1 MGKKAEKSE
10 IDACVKELLALKAK
24 YKEATGKDWKPGT
37 HQTSKAKEGSP
48 TKQAKE
54 ASPPKEASN
63 AGDQLN
69 VEITDAGN
77 KVHDLKSKK
86 AEKSEI
92 DACVK
97 ELLALKAKYKEATG
111 KDWKPGT
118 HQPSKAKEGS
128 PTNKVTG
135 WKVIF
140 APLPSKAELASEIGV
155 EVLENVLK
163 GHQYLAGE
171 KATQVDIK
179 AFEGIA
185 GSPSFW

>member
-1 MGKKAEKSE
+1 MFY
-10 IDACVKELLALKAK
+10 LK
-24 YKEATGKDWKPGT
+24 
-37 HQTSKAKEGSP
+37 
-48 TKQAKE
+48 AKE

-69 VEITDAGN
+69 EEITTAGN
-77 KVHDLKSKK
+77 KVRDLKSKK

-128 PTNKVTG
+128 PPK
-135 WKVIF
+135 
-140 APLPSKAELASEIGV
+140 
-155 EVLENVLK
+155 
-163 GHQYLAGE
+163 
-171 KATQVDIK
+171 QV
-179 AFEGIA
+179 
-185 GSPSFW
+185 